1 MSTVGFVRCTNL
13 QSVVQ
18 VECRKGLIHL
28 KIVSPR
34 LKASILVGVVF
45 QSNANLTVYYQATE
59 GNCFVFADFP
69 R

>member
-18 VECRKGLIHL
+18 VESRKGLIHL

-34 LKASILVGVVF
+34 LEASILVGVVF
-45 QSNANLTVYYQATE
+45 QSYANLTVYYQATE